1 MEFMVL
7 AISALV
13 FFVVSSIGYNK
24 GKEDDAKERK
34 IEYISGKKKVQN
46 EKEGEKS
53 SKRFL
58 SSQIQALN
66 NMANRSA
73 ANVKKNA
80 KYKLVEKQLRLAGLS
95 ISPENFLFYKK
106 AIMVL
111 IIVVSAFIAIITKTI
126 FLILIGLLI
135 ALLIPNLY
143 LNSKVKS
150 HQQGIR
156 DQLPDAMDLLG
167 VCIESG
173 LSFDASLLKVSE
185 RMEGPFIEEL
195 LKLYR
200 QIQMGVPRG
209 DALKNMANA
218 SEIPELKTFIAALAQ
233 ATQLGIPMN
242 NIMKVQSET
251 LRETRMQMARE
262 KGQKAPVKMLLPMVG
277 LIFPVLFIVILGPVV
292 INIMSMGVF

>member
-1 MEFMVL
+1 MECMVL

-24 GKEDDAKERK
+24 GKEADAKEIK

-209 DALKNMANA
+209 DALKNMANS

>member
-209 DALKNMANA
+209 DALKNMANS

-262 KGQKAPVKMLLPMVG
+262 KEQKAPVKMLLPMVG

>member
-209 DALKNMANA
+209 DALKNIANS

>member
-7 AISALV
+7 AISVLV
-13 FFVVSSIGYNK
+13 FFIVTSIGYNA
-24 GKEDDAKERK
+24 GKEADAKERK

-46 EKEGEKS
+46 EKEGERS

-111 IIVVSAFIAIITKTI
+111 IVVVMAFVAAITKM
-126 FLILIGLLI
+126 ILLVLVGLLI
-135 ALLIPNLY
+135 ALLLPNMY
-143 LNSKVKS
+143 LNGKVKS

-185 RMEGPFIEEL
+185 RMQGPFIDEL

-209 DALKNMANA
+209 EALKNMANS

-251 LRETRMQMARE
+251 LRETRMQLARE

-292 INIMSMGVF
+292 INIMNMGLF

>member
-1 MEFMVL
+1 
-7 AISALV
+7 
-13 FFVVSSIGYNK
+13 
-24 GKEDDAKERK
+24 
-34 IEYISGKKKVQN
+34 
-46 EKEGEKS
+46 
-53 SKRFL
+53 
-58 SSQIQALN
+58 
-66 NMANRSA
+66 MANRSA

-209 DALKNMANA
+209 DALKNMANS

-292 INIMSMGVF
+292 INIMSMGVFKEKVKII

>member
-1 MEFMVL
+1 MECMVL

-24 GKEDDAKERK
+24 GKEADAKERK

-209 DALKNMANA
+209 DALKNMANS

-292 INIMSMGVF
+292 INIMSVGGF

>member
-24 GKEDDAKERK
+24 GKEADAKERK

-209 DALKNMANA
+209 DALKNMANS

>member
-1 MEFMVL
+1 MECMVL

-24 GKEDDAKERK
+24 GKEADAKERK

-209 DALKNMANA
+209 DALKNMANS

-262 KGQKAPVKMLLPMVG
+262 KGQKAPVKMLLPMVC

>member
-195 LKLYR
+195 LKFYR

-209 DALKNMANA
+209 DALKNMANS

>member
-1 MEFMVL
+1 MECMVL

-24 GKEDDAKERK
+24 GKEADAKERK

-66 NMANRSA
+66 NMANR
-73 ANVKKNA
+73 NVKKNA

-209 DALKNMANA
+209 DALKNMANS

>member
-209 DALKNMANA
+209 DALNNMANS

>member
-7 AISALV
+7 AISVLV
-13 FFVVSSIGYNK
+13 FFIVSSIGYNI
-24 GKEDDAKERK
+24 GKEADAKERK

-58 SSQIQALN
+58 SSQIQAIN

-111 IIVVSAFIAIITKTI
+111 IVVVMAFIAAITKM
-126 FLILIGLLI
+126 ILLVLVGLLI
-135 ALLIPNLY
+135 ALLLPNMY
-143 LNSKVKS
+143 LNGKVKS
-150 HQQGIR
+150 YQQGIR
-156 DQLPDAMDLLG
+156 DQLPDTMDLLG

-185 RMEGPFIEEL
+185 RMEGPFIDEL

-200 QIQMGVPRG
+200 QIQMGVPRSE
-209 DALKNMANA
+209 ALKNMANA

-262 KGQKAPVKMLLPMVG
+262 KGQEAPVKMLLPMVG

-292 INIMSMGVF
+292 INVMDMGIF

>member
-7 AISALV
+7 AISVLV
-13 FFVVSSIGYNK
+13 FFIVSSIGYNI
-24 GKEDDAKERK
+24 GKEADAKERK
-34 IEYISGKKKVQN
+34 IEYISGKKKAQN
-46 EKEGEKS
+46 EKEAEKS

-58 SSQIQALN
+58 SSQMQVLN

-95 ISPENFLFYKK
+95 VSPENFLFYKK

-111 IIVVSAFIAIITKTI
+111 IVVVMAFIAAITKM
-126 FLILIGLLI
+126 ILLVLVGLLI
-135 ALLIPNLY
+135 ALLLPNMY
-143 LNSKVKS
+143 LNGKVKS
-150 HQQGIR
+150 YQQGIR
-156 DQLPDAMDLLG
+156 DQLPDAMDLLS

-200 QIQMGVPRG
+200 QIQMGVPRS
-209 DALKNMANA
+209 DALRNMANS

-292 INIMSMGVF
+292 INIMNMGIF

>member
-7 AISALV
+7 AISAFV
-13 FFVVSSIGYNK
+13 FFIVSSIGYNK
-24 GKEDDAKERK
+24 GTEIDDKERK
-34 IEYISGKKKVQN
+34 IEYISGKKKIQS

-53 SKRFL
+53 SKKFL
-58 SSQIQALN
+58 QSQIQAIN
-66 NMANRSA
+66 NYANKSA
-73 ANVKKNA
+73 VNVKKNA
-80 KYKLVEKQLRLAGLS
+80 KYKAAEKQLRLAGLS
-95 ISPENFLFYKK
+95 ISPENFFFYKK
-106 AIMVL
+106 AIMAL
-111 IIVVSAFIAIITKTI
+111 IMVVMTFIAVITKI
-126 FLILIGLLI
+126 PLLVLVGLLI
-135 ALLIPNLY
+135 ALLLPNMY
-143 LNSKVKS
+143 LNVKVKS
-150 HQQGIR
+150 YQQGIR

-185 RMEGPFIEEL
+185 RMKGPFIDEL

-209 DALKNMANA
+209 EALKNMANS

-292 INIMSMGVF
+292 INIMNMGLF

>member
-209 DALKNMANA
+209 DALKNMANS

-242 NIMKVQSET
+242 NIMKVQSVT

>member
-7 AISALV
+7 AISVLV
-13 FFVVSSIGYNK
+13 FLLVTSIGYNK
-24 GKEDDAKERK
+24 GKEADAKERK

-46 EKEGEKS
+46 EKDGDKS
-53 SKRFL
+53 SKKIL
-58 SSQIQALN
+58 SSQIQAIN

-80 KYKLVEKQLRLAGLS
+80 KYNLVEKQLRLAGLS

-106 AIMVL
+106 AIMAL
-111 IIVVSAFIAIITKTI
+111 IMVVMVFIAVITKM
-126 FLILIGLLI
+126 FLLVLVGLLI
-135 ALLIPNLY
+135 ALLLPNMY
-143 LNSKVKS
+143 LNGKVKG

-185 RMEGPFIEEL
+185 RMQGPFIDEL

-209 DALKNMANA
+209 DALKRMANS

-262 KGQKAPVKMLLPMVG
+262 KGQKAPVKMLIPMVG

-292 INIMSMGVF
+292 INVMDMGIF

>member
-1 MEFMVL
+1 MECMVL

-24 GKEDDAKERK
+24 GKEADAKERK

-126 FLILIGLLI
+126 FFILIGLLI

-209 DALKNMANA
+209 DALKNMANS

>member
-1 MEFMVL
+1 MECMVL

-24 GKEDDAKERK
+24 GKEADAKERK

-200 QIQMGVPRG
+200 QNQMGVPRG
-209 DALKNMANA
+209 DALKNMANS

>member
-13 FFVVSSIGYNK
+13 FFIVSSIGYNY
-24 GKEDDAKERK
+24 GKEYDAKERK

-46 EKEGEKS
+46 EKDGDKS
-53 SKRFL
+53 SKRIF
-58 SSQIQALN
+58 SAQIQALN

-106 AIMVL
+106 AIMAL
-111 IIVVSAFIAIITKTI
+111 ILAVMVFVAIITKTFLL
-126 FLILIGLLI
+126 FLIGAIM
-135 ALLIPNLY
+135 ALLVPNLY
-143 LNSKVKS
+143 LSSKVKS

-185 RMEGPFIEEL
+185 RMQGPFIDEL

-209 DALKNMANA
+209 EALKNMANS

-251 LRETRMQMARE
+251 LRETRMQLARE

-292 INIMSMGVF
+292 INIMNMGLF

>member
-13 FFVVSSIGYNK
+13 FFIVSSIGYNY
-24 GKEDDAKERK
+24 GKEYDAKERK

-46 EKEGEKS
+46 EKDGDKS
-53 SKRFL
+53 SKRIF
-58 SSQIQALN
+58 SAQIQALN

-95 ISPENFLFYKK
+95 VSPENFLFYKK
-106 AIMVL
+106 AIMAL
-111 IIVVSAFIAIITKTI
+111 ILAVMVFVAIITKI
-126 FLILIGLLI
+126 FLLFLIGAI
-135 ALLIPNLY
+135 MALLVPNLY
-143 LNSKVKS
+143 LSSKVKS
-150 HQQGIR
+150 YQQGIR

-185 RMEGPFIEEL
+185 RMQGPFIDEL

-209 DALKNMANA
+209 EALKNMANS

-251 LRETRMQMARE
+251 LRETRMQLARE

-292 INIMSMGVF
+292 INIMNMGLF

>member
-209 DALKNMANA
+209 DALKNMANS
-218 SEIPELKTFIAALAQ
+218 SEIQELKTFIAALAQ

>member
-13 FFVVSSIGYNK
+13 FFIVSSIGYNY
-24 GKEDDAKERK
+24 GKEYDAKERK

-46 EKEGEKS
+46 EKDGDKS
-53 SKRFL
+53 SKRIF
-58 SSQIQALN
+58 SAQIQALN

-106 AIMVL
+106 AIMAL
-111 IIVVSAFIAIITKTI
+111 ILAVMVFVAIITKI
-126 FLILIGLLI
+126 FLIFLIGAI
-135 ALLIPNLY
+135 MALLVPNLY
-143 LNSKVKS
+143 LSSKVKS
-150 HQQGIR
+150 YQQGIR

-185 RMEGPFIEEL
+185 RMQGPFIDEL

-209 DALKNMANA
+209 EALKNMANS

-251 LRETRMQMARE
+251 LRETRMQLARE
-262 KGQKAPVKMLLPMVG
+262 KGQ
-277 LIFPVLFIVILGPVV
+277 
-292 INIMSMGVF
+292 

>member
-209 DALKNMANA
+209 DALKNMANS

-262 KGQKAPVKMLLPMVG
+262 KGQKVPVKMLLPMVG

>member
-1 MEFMVL
+1 MECMVL

-24 GKEDDAKERK
+24 GKEADAKERK

-95 ISPENFLFYKK
+95 ISPEKFLFYKK

-209 DALKNMANA
+209 DALKNMANS

>member
-7 AISALV
+7 AISAFV
-13 FFVVSSIGYNK
+13 FFIVSSIGYNK
-24 GKEDDAKERK
+24 GTEIDDKERK
-34 IEYISGKKKVQN
+34 IEYISGKKKIQS

-58 SSQIQALN
+58 QSQIQAIN
-66 NMANRSA
+66 NYANKSA

-80 KYKLVEKQLRLAGLS
+80 KYKAAEKQLRLAGLS
-95 ISPENFLFYKK
+95 ISPENFFFYKK

-111 IIVVSAFIAIITKTI
+111 IMVVMTFIAVITKI
-126 FLILIGLLI
+126 PLLVLVGLLI
-135 ALLIPNLY
+135 ALLLPNMY
-143 LNSKVKS
+143 LNVKVKS
-150 HQQGIR
+150 YQQGIR

-185 RMEGPFIEEL
+185 RMKGPFIDEL

-209 DALKNMANA
+209 EALKNMANS

-292 INIMSMGVF
+292 INIMNMGLF

>member
-1 MEFMVL
+1 MECMVL

-24 GKEDDAKERK
+24 GKEADAKERK

-58 SSQIQALN
+58 SSQIQTLN

-209 DALKNMANA
+209 DALKNMANS

>member
-7 AISALV
+7 AISVLV
-13 FFVVSSIGYNK
+13 FFIVSSIGYNI
-24 GKEDDAKERK
+24 GKEADAKERK
-34 IEYISGKKKVQN
+34 IEYISGKKKAQN
-46 EKEGEKS
+46 EKEPEKS

-58 SSQIQALN
+58 SSQMQVLN

-95 ISPENFLFYKK
+95 VSPENFLFYKK

-111 IIVVSAFIAIITKTI
+111 IVVVMAFIAAITKM
-126 FLILIGLLI
+126 ILLVLVGLLI
-135 ALLIPNLY
+135 ALLLPNMY
-143 LNSKVKS
+143 LNGKVKS
-150 HQQGIR
+150 YQQGIR
-156 DQLPDAMDLLG
+156 DQLPDAMDLLS

-200 QIQMGVPRG
+200 QIQMGVPRS
-209 DALKNMANA
+209 DALRNMANS

-292 INIMSMGVF
+292 INIMNMGIF

>member
-13 FFVVSSIGYNK
+13 FFIISSIGYNY
-24 GKEDDAKERK
+24 GKEYDAKERK

-46 EKEGEKS
+46 EKDGDKS
-53 SKRFL
+53 SKRIF
-58 SSQIQALN
+58 SAQIQALN

-106 AIMVL
+106 AIMAL
-111 IIVVSAFIAIITKTI
+111 ILAVMVFVAIITKI
-126 FLILIGLLI
+126 FLLFLIGAI
-135 ALLIPNLY
+135 MALLVPNLY
-143 LNSKVKS
+143 LSSKVKS
-150 HQQGIR
+150 YQQGIR

-185 RMEGPFIEEL
+185 RMQGPFIDEL

-209 DALKNMANA
+209 EALKNMANS

-251 LRETRMQMARE
+251 LRETRMQLARE

-292 INIMSMGVF
+292 INIMNMGLF

>member
-209 DALKNMANA
+209 DALKNMANS

-277 LIFPVLFIVILGPVV
+277 LNFPVLFIVILGPVV

>member
-24 GKEDDAKERK
+24 GKEADAKERK

-66 NMANRSA
+66 TMANRSA

-209 DALKNMANA
+209 DALKNMANS

>member
-209 DALKNMANA
+209 DALKNMANS
-218 SEIPELKTFIAALAQ
+218 SEIPELKTFIAASAQ

>member
-150 HQQGIR
+150 HQQRIR

-209 DALKNMANA
+209 DALKNMANS

>member
-53 SKRFL
+53 SKRCL

-209 DALKNMANA
+209 DALKNMANS

>member
-156 DQLPDAMDLLG
+156 DQLPHAMDLLG

-209 DALKNMANA
+209 DALKNMANS

>member
-1 MEFMVL
+1 MECMVL

-24 GKEDDAKERK
+24 GKEADAKERK

-209 DALKNMANA
+209 DALKNMANS

-292 INIMSMGVF
+292 INIMSMGVL

>member
-95 ISPENFLFYKK
+95 ISPENFLLYKK

-209 DALKNMANA
+209 DALKNMANS

>member
-7 AISALV
+7 TISVLV
-13 FFVVSSIGYNK
+13 FFLVTSIGYNK
-24 GKEDDAKERK
+24 GKEADAKERK
-34 IEYISGKKKVQN
+34 IEYISGKKKAVN
-46 EKEGEKS
+46 DKEGEKS
-53 SKRFL
+53 SKKFL
-58 SSQIQALN
+58 SSQLQAFN
-66 NMANRSA
+66 NMANKSA
-73 ANVKKNA
+73 ANVKKNS

-106 AIMVL
+106 AIMAL
-111 IIVVSAFIAIITKTI
+111 IMVVMTFIAVITKLVLLV
-126 FLILIGLLI
+126 FFGLLI
-135 ALLIPNLY
+135 ALLLPNLY
-143 LNSKVKS
+143 LNAKVKG

-185 RMEGPFIEEL
+185 RMKGPFIDEL

-200 QIQMGVPRG
+200 QIQMGVPRS
-209 DALKNMANA
+209 DALKNMANS

-292 INIMSMGVF
+292 INIMNMGLF

>member
-7 AISALV
+7 AISVLV
-13 FFVVSSIGYNK
+13 FFIVSSIGYNI
-24 GKEDDAKERK
+24 GKEADAKERK

-58 SSQIQALN
+58 SSQIQAIN

-80 KYKLVEKQLRLAGLS
+80 KYKLS

-111 IIVVSAFIAIITKTI
+111 IVVVMAFIAAITKM
-126 FLILIGLLI
+126 ILLVLVGLLI
-135 ALLIPNLY
+135 ALLLPNMY
-143 LNSKVKS
+143 LNGKVKS
-150 HQQGIR
+150 YQQGIR
-156 DQLPDAMDLLG
+156 DQLPDTMDLLG

-185 RMEGPFIEEL
+185 RMEGPFIDEL

-200 QIQMGVPRG
+200 QIQMGVPRSE
-209 DALKNMANA
+209 ALKNMANA

-292 INIMSMGVF
+292 INVMDMGIF